1 MKDRFTGFRLPNYTQ
16 VPDELFDK
24 LLPDLVES
32 ELKVLL
38 YIVRR
43 TLGFKKRLDAISLKQ
58 LEKGIPGKDRGAG
71 IGRRQIIRCLKCLE
85 EKRIIRIIRQ
95 KDPKNINEINFYSL
109 NFSEEN
115 GGSDSQDTTVVSPTT
130 PRSDIGDIRV
140 VSPVSPNN
148 KQNTQQTDQN
158 PSDALFER
166 ISKACFK
173 ITNSGAQ
180 HDFNP
185 VQFSIAMK
193 KSGVSTEVIAYVME
207 ELARYKK
214 GIKNFWG
221 YGITVLNRYMPEHN
235 LQKELLRHYQ
245 MKQMFRKSTDIA
257 NFFVKNKPQEDNK

>member
-32 ELKVLL
+32 ELKVLR

-58 LEKGIPGKDRGAG
+58 LEKGIPGRDRGVG

-115 GGSDSQDTTVVSPTT
+115 GGSDSQDTTV
-130 PRSDIGDIRV
+130 DGKLRV
-140 VSPVSPNN
+140 TSLSEYVKVFDENNHQLDTGSVVTAKNGLHVFRVQCFTRANPPLAYESNIIFQYQSAASVVPVEIKEP
-148 KQNTQQTDQN
+148 
-158 PSDALFER
+158 PS
-166 ISKACFK
+166 
-173 ITNSGAQ
+173 
-180 HDFNP
+180 
-185 VQFSIAMK
+185 
-193 KSGVSTEVIAYVME
+193 VI
-207 ELARYKK
+207 
-214 GIKNFWG
+214 
-221 YGITVLNRYMPEHN
+221 
-235 LQKELLRHYQ
+235 
-245 MKQMFRKSTDIA
+245 
-257 NFFVKNKPQEDNK
+257 

>member
-115 GGSDSQDTTVVSPTT
+115 GGSDSQDTMVVSPTT
-130 PRSDIGDIRV
+130 P
-140 VSPVSPNN
+140 N
-148 KQNTQQTDQN
+148 KIEQTAPGID
-158 PSDALFER
+158 
-166 ISKACFK
+166 
-173 ITNSGAQ
+173 TGTWNS
-180 HDFNP
+180 
-185 VQFSIAMK
+185 
-193 KSGVSTEVIAYVME
+193 
-207 ELARYKK
+207 
-214 GIKNFWG
+214 
-221 YGITVLNRYMPEHN
+221 LNV
-235 LQKELLRHYQ
+235 LLRL
-245 MKQMFRKSTDIA
+245 FAESD
-257 NFFVKNKPQEDNK
+257 PLEDNVPFSYGMLRT